1 MAKYYYTKRCIQDAA
16 LRMRIEKFGYH
27 VLLIAGPVSLK
38 KTVRIN
44 ATTIP

>member
-1 MAKYYYTKRCIQDAA
+1 MKGN
-16 LRMRIEKFGYH
+16 LVH
-27 VLLIAGPVSLK
+27 VLLPAGPVSLK

>member
-1 MAKYYYTKRCIQDAA
+1 
-16 LRMRIEKFGYH
+16 
-27 VLLIAGPVSLK
+27 VLLRQALHSSRSSAVEIEGNLVHFLLLGGPVSLK